1 VLGATVISIDVAPAS
16 ILLSTSSLIIERGS
30 GSEDEDRRR
39 CAKDGGNTD
48 IDIVMMR
55 WLEDG
60 IEI

>member
-1 VLGATVISIDVAPAS
+1 VISIDVAPAS
-16 ILLSTSSLIIERGS
+16 ILLSTSSLTTERGS

-39 CAKDGGNTD
+39 CAEDGGNAD
-48 IDIVMMR
+48 IDIAIVR